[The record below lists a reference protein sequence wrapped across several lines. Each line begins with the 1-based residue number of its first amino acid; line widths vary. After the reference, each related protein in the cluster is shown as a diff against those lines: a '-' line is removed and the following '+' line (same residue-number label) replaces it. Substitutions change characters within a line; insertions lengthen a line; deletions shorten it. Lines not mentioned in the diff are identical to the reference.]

1 MSVMPL
7 NANQTI
13 RGELISISDAV
24 KKYRIKKDAWYQL
37 IRIGEIKPYYP
48 PFTLVRLDTADI
60 NDLLQKSK
68 DPAYKDAVRFKE
80 APMRK

>member
-1 MSVMPL
+1 MSAIPL
-7 NANQTI
+7 NENQAI

-48 PFTLVRLDTADI
+48 PFTSARLDTADI

-68 DPAYKDAVRFKE
+68 DPAYKNAVSFKE
-80 APMRK
+80 ASMRK